1 MTQETK
7 HKIKMKLL
15 ADAKERMVANLRSMS
30 ACPGEHEPNTWE
42 GVMTMYADVLDRGS
56 PEDKSAAGMATFMW
70 TWAHAECEIRK
81 AVAEMAALFA
91 AEAQPT
97 RMSAPAAK

>member
-15 ADAKERMVANLRSMS
+15 ADAKERAVANLRSMD
-30 ACPGEHEPNTWE
+30 ACPGDYEPNTWE

-56 PEDKSAAGMATFMW
+56 PEDKAAAGMAVSKW

-81 AVAEMAALFA
+81 DVAEMSALFA